1 MNNTIYPLA
10 VIGVIAVV
18 TWALRAFPFLLFGN
32 RPLPKVIRYLGKALP
47 PAIMTVLVIYCL
59 RDISF
64 SQSPFGIPELA
75 KHVSVNYCRNCM
87 LYGPDSRHVKRIC
100 SGLQMKRKLGS
111 YTD

>member
-10 VIGVIAVV
+10 VIEVIAVV

-75 KHVSVNYCRNCM
+75 ACALVV
-87 LYGPDSRHVKRIC
+87 I
-100 SGLQMKRKLGS
+100 LQAVRKNMYLSIIAGTVC
-111 YTD
+111 YMALIRVM